1 MQPENTNQDAN
12 VELSGEEAARRDFL
26 KKAGRYAL
34 VTPPAVT
41 ALLST
46 SMNSSAVAASGG
58 LTTRPGNG
66 FGSNNHIHTGPRGPS
81 NNSPSAPPG
90 QAKK

>member
-1 MQPENTNQDAN
+1 MKPENTQDESN
-12 VELSGEEAARRDFL
+12 VELSAEETARRDFL

-46 SMNSSAVAASGG
+46 SMNSPAVAASGG
-58 LTTRPGNG
+58 MTTRPG
-66 FGSNNHIHTGPRGPS
+66 GSPERDPPQPGSPGGSTARRARPRVCMR
-81 NNSPSAPPG
+81 
-90 QAKK
+90 

>member
-1 MQPENTNQDAN
+1 MKPENTQDESN
-12 VELSGEEAARRDFL
+12 VELSAEETARRDFL

-46 SMNSSAVAASGG
+46 SMNSPAVAASGG
-58 LTTRPGNG
+58 MTTRPGNG
-66 FGSNNHIHTGPRGPS
+66 FGSNNHVHTGPRGP
-81 NNSPSAPPG
+81 NNNAPSAPPG
-90 QAKK
+90 RNR